1 MSQGSGL
8 EGVGEPSAVTG
19 HRLAQPWFGARVRL
33 VARQPDVCQIV
44 LVPAAVNS
52 CRPVQIK
59 IAVDDAGEAVTFYSD
74 AFGIRYDVIRRTEKG
89 DVSSLVFGK
98 PGHDDFFL
106 LVLIARGDDVGD
118 RPSGT
123 STFGLLVDELD
134 AAHRRALT
142 AGGTQ
147 LVAPHNPE
155 GMPRCSAVADPSG
168 NCVWLYQK

>member
-1 MSQGSGL
+1 MC
-8 EGVGEPSAVTG
+8 
-19 HRLAQPWFGARVRL
+19 H
-33 VARQPDVCQIV
+33 IV

-59 IAVDDAGEAVTFYSD
+59 IAVEDVDEAVTFYSD

-89 DVSSLVFGK
+89 DVSSLVFGM

-123 STFGLLVDELD
+123 STIGLLVGELD
-134 AAHRRALT
+134 AAHTHALA
-142 AGGTQ
+142 AGGTE

-168 NCVWLYQK
+168 NRVWLYQK

>member
-1 MSQGSGL
+1 M
-8 EGVGEPSAVTG
+8 
-19 HRLAQPWFGARVRL
+19 
-33 VARQPDVCQIV
+33 CQIV
-44 LVPAAVNS
+44 LVPPAVNS

-123 STFGLLVDELD
+123 STIGLLVDELD
-134 AAHRRALT
+134 AAHTYAVA
-142 AGGTQ
+142 AGGTE
-147 LVAPHNPE
+147 LVAPHD
-155 GMPRCSAVADPSG
+155 PRACLVARRWLIRAATASGCTRRNQPAPKATEPRRAARSVAVPAADEASRRVG
-168 NCVWLYQK
+168 SLLL

>member
-1 MSQGSGL
+1 M
-8 EGVGEPSAVTG
+8 
-19 HRLAQPWFGARVRL
+19 
-33 VARQPDVCQIV
+33 VARQPDVCEIA

-59 IAVDDAGEAVTFYSD
+59 IAVEDVDEAVTFYSD

-106 LVLIARGDDVGD
+106 LVLLARGDDVGD
-118 RPSGT
+118 RPSAT
-123 STFGLLVDELD
+123 STIGLLVDELD
-134 AAHRRALT
+134 AAHTHALT
-142 AGGTQ
+142 AGGTE

-168 NCVWLYQK
+168 NRVWLYQK